1 MDAETPS
8 QAPPPI
14 IAKELPK
21 RQAWPIMT
29 LLACAACVIVFFGI
43 NGEPNPYS
51 WEALSKWGVY
61 PEQRLRGGA
70 YWGFVSSVFVHIELW
85 HLAFN
90 LYWLYVFGSRLER
103 AIGSGLWLAFF
114 LGAAIVSSGSEF
126 AFSDSTGMGASGVG
140 YAMFGFLWITREH
153 FPTFKAVLT
162 ARIIGLFFLWLVG
175 CWITTLAKIQ
185 GVGNAAHVAGL
196 LFGVACGAWVVHR
209 PQRALLTIAICSLL
223 VVAVIPLFWAP
234 WSFEWTSGRAVRA
247 HERGDYA
254 TAIHWYQRSMEL
266 GQDKSWCWQ
275 NIALAYYSQG
285 DKTNCED
292 ALRVLHKLD
301 EPAAEK
307 IEAEIKTK

>member
-8 QAPPPI
+8 QTPPPI
-14 IAKELPK
+14 SAKELPK

-29 LLACAACVIVFFGI
+29 LLVCVACVIVFLGI

-51 WEALSKWGVY
+51 WDALPKWGVY
-61 PEQRLRGGA
+61 TPERLRGGA
-70 YWGFVSSVFVHIELW
+70 YWSFVSSAFVHIEVW
-85 HLAFN
+85 HLVFN
-90 LYWLYVFGSRLER
+90 IYWLYLFGSRLER

-114 LGAAIVSSGSEF
+114 IGAAIVSSGTEF
-126 AFSDSTGMGASGVG
+126 ALSDSTGMGASGVG

-153 FPTFKAVLT
+153 FPTFKAVLN
-162 ARIIGLFFLWLVG
+162 ARTNSLFFIWLVG
-175 CWITTLAKIQ
+175 CLVMTLTKIWA
-185 GVGNAAHVAGL
+185 VGNAAHFAGL
-196 LFGVACGAWVVHR
+196 LFGIACGAWVVHKPR
-209 PQRALLTIAICSLL
+209 RALISIGVSVLIMISTVPIW
-223 VVAVIPLFWAP
+223 WAP
-234 WSFEWTSGRAVRA
+234 WSFEWTSGQAVRA

-275 NIALAYYSQG
+275 NIALIYYSQG

-301 EPAAEK
+301 GPAAEK
-307 IEAEIKTK
+307 IEAEMKTK